1 LHHVAEIQRQT
12 SLQER
17 SIRSSLGRA
26 GIEPA
31 TLEPKVPFSSIKT
44 LKDLATEPLALQ
56 CRILG
61 STIVVVNEDQQAPK
75 PFISDSD
82 ELRERVDQLEGEL
95 ERHREHEQLVVKTL
109 LSATSHATAIRESA
123 RRDAEITLRK
133 ARAEAEK
140 RRASFE
146 REQDAAR
153 SELLRL
159 RRITEQMRNGLAA
172 FLTVKME
179 ELRLET
185 EEEAPAV
192 HDAELEAA
200 LRRGLEPQSETR
212 ASPWGG
218 RASHSRAGISGA
230 GGGGAIS
237 GSRDE
242 LR

>member
-1 LHHVAEIQRQT
+1 
-12 SLQER
+12 
-17 SIRSSLGRA
+17 
-26 GIEPA
+26 
-31 TLEPKVPFSSIKT
+31 VPFSSIKT
-44 LKDLATEPLALQ
+44 LKDLASERLALQ

-61 STIVVVNEDQQAPK
+61 STIVVVNEDQQAPR

-153 SELLRL
+153 RELLRL
-159 RRITEQMRNGLAA
+159 RRITEQMRKGLAE

-185 EEEAPAV
+185 EEEAPAA

-200 LRRGLEPQSETR
+200 LRSGIGPQSEIR
-212 ASPWGG
+212 ASPWAE
-218 RASHSRAGISGA
+218 RASDSQAGISGV
-230 GGGGAIS
+230 GGGGSIS